1 MAVRFS
7 GLARSTRWL
16 RRFVA
21 GAMVSGLLLTATARV
36 SPAQDVGSA
45 LRDVGSSDDF
55 RVRANAAAL
64 LGRARPR
71 GAREVLERAL
81 NDAHPLVRTAAA
93 VALASLG
100 DSTSV
105 PALER
110 QMARESSPGA
120 KAQMKSSIES
130 LKRGGTAM
138 QRARFVVLLG
148 NMKNNSGVRGDA
160 LADFLLHAARSR
172 ARMVP
177 GVIVTDGKDAGL
189 LRDAA
194 DKHVPVLMLDGSI
207 NGITQG
213 REDKSVTFRAQ
224 VEFSLRKNQ
233 ELKGRLTG
241 AATSFGSLQVLGD
254 QARVAELQNDAV
266 DGAVQSALRG
276 ADVGLSLASK

>member
-7 GLARSTRWL
+7 GLARCARWM
-16 RRFVA
+16 RRIVA
-21 GAMVSGLLLTATARV
+21 GIAVSGLLLTSTARL
-36 SPAQDVGSA
+36 SPAQDVASA

-55 RVRANAAAL
+55 RVRATACAL

-100 DSTSV
+100 DPSSV

-110 QMARESSPGA
+110 QMARESSPAA
-120 KAQMKSSIES
+120 KAQMKSSLET
-130 LKRGGTAM
+130 LKHGGSAM

-148 NMKNNSGVRGDA
+148 NMKNNSGIRGDA

-172 ARMVP
+172 TRMLS
-177 GVIVTDGKDAGL
+177 GVIVTDGKDASL

-194 DKHVPVLMLDGSI
+194 EKHVPVLMLDGSI

-213 REDKSVTFRAQ
+213 REDKNVTFRAQ

-276 ADVGLSLASK
+276 ADVGLSMASK